1 MYKPTLVTKEVF
13 YRRPDDMISAE
24 IQYGNL
30 NEFVETYP

>member
-13 YRRPDDMISAE
+13 DHRHDDMISAE